1 MLDIIMLIL
10 FVLFMI
16 FVFGGYHK
24 NKSAQREE
32 GFRKEKELKKW
43 QFDIKSLTLFA
54 IWNIITKIKEILWI
68 VFQQ

>member
-1 MLDIIMLIL
+1 MGTAVDVIMAIL

-32 GFRKEKELKKW
+32 GFRLEEEKKKEEELKENN
-43 QFDIKSLTLFA
+43 S
-54 IWNIITKIKEILWI
+54 
-68 VFQQ
+68 